1 LGLSA
6 NTPNRAVLKHIYLNT
21 PTKHNRNIIKLLN
34 RLPVQEENAME
45 RTVSRPVCLELRD
58 EYENI
63 CLEEIFF
70 EAKELGK
77 GMKPQ
82 ELRRGIR
89 RKAIYDK
96 FFHHDNN
103 VDRFINSNGQIKQRY
118 QKEIDKSL
126 EQFIED
132 CIQYGVLEKTSQG
145 RFRMVMTDDTVLNFE
160 HGGIRIQ
167 CKLRG
172 KTPVYRHRMNT
183 SGRIDVKANGDPAI
197 DGVTSQDPLAY

>member
-1 LGLSA
+1 M
-6 NTPNRAVLKHIYLNT
+6 
-21 PTKHNRNIIKLLN
+21 KLLN
-34 RLPVQEENAME
+34 RLPVQGENAME
-45 RTVSRPVCLELRD
+45 RTVSRPVCLELRN

-70 EAKELGK
+70 EAEELDK

-103 VDRFINSNGQIKQRY
+103 LDRFINSSGQIKQRY

-126 EQFIED
+126 DQFIED

-145 RFRMVMTDDTVLNFE
+145 RFRMVMADTTVLNFE
-160 HGGIRIQ
+160 RKGIRIQ

-172 KTPVYRHRMNT
+172 TTPVYRHRMNT